1 MTLCCVHRI
10 VGVPA
15 DGHLCSGQ
23 VARFLVSRCPQH
35 SGEKA
40 MSSDSAVFVFIST
53 YTTIWVVAP
62 AQSAVMNETSR
73 LKVGASSRPAPS

>member
-1 MTLCCVHRI
+1 
-10 VGVPA
+10 
-15 DGHLCSGQ
+15 
-23 VARFLVSRCPQH
+23 
-35 SGEKA
+35 

-73 LKVGASSRPAPS
+73 LEGGS